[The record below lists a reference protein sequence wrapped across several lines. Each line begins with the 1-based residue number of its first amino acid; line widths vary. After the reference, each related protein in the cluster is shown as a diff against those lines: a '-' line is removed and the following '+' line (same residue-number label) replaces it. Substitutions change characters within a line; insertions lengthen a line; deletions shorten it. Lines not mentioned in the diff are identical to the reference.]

1 MEGKYIAG
9 IAAIVVAVILVGS
22 VLAPVIDTVSGGA
35 WDETI
40 TTTYNE
46 DPDLQFDKQTS
57 DFALN
62 MSVTIGDNV
71 VITNGEDTVTA
82 TYGAMFLLAADN
94 SAVFISMADDL
105 IFTWS
110 DNDGNHSLT
119 LAGDFTA
126 VIADDKLT
134 INDGTAYDAPL
145 PASYLYV
152 PSSTG
157 GYGSFASGDLA
168 KRAADPV
175 IAAGS
180 FAGAVAYNSSV
191 TFVGDNMIM
200 SVDGTD
206 TLINSVEWVAA
217 PAAEPAVVP
226 FDPSSITIQPLDPS
240 VLDPTP
246 DASIMSVPT
255 PIYTDGDWGYDLITS
270 GENTG
275 KAIIVSYSGTGGDV
289 VTIPATV
296 GGYDVV
302 QLGKGGANQNII
314 NTTTVINKL
323 VIPEGVQTIA
333 KAAFKNCNKI
343 TGTLE
348 IPNSVTTIGQGA
360 FDGCSGFTG
369 PLILH
374 ENMTIANV
382 AFSGCSGFTGQLII
396 PDGVTLG
403 AGVFDGCSGFTGNA
417 VIPETAVWSVT
428 NNTFLNCSGLDGTIV
443 ILSNVTSLGQTVFW
457 GTSLQNMIIQM
468 SDTATFDSTAF
479 NNTQIKNILNIGTAE
494 LITTSYGLNAD
505 VIQDYIG
512 ADCYIA
518 PATLTEVIHHSGGG
532 GGGMGAMYAAIPVVI
547 ITAILL
553 AAVSMF
559 VIRRGM

>member
-9 IAAIVVAVILVGS
+9 IAAILVAVILVGS

-57 DFALN
+57 NFTLN
-62 MSVTIGDNV
+62 MSVTIGDDV

-94 SAVFISMADDL
+94 SAVFINVADDL

-126 VIADDKLT
+126 VIADGKLT
-134 INDGTAYDAPL
+134 INDGTAHDAPL

-157 GYGSFASGDLA
+157 GYGSFASGELS

-191 TFVGDNMIM
+191 TFVGDAMVM

-217 PAAEPAVVP
+217 PAAEPAIVP
-226 FDPSSITIQPLDPS
+226 LDPSTITIQPLDPS

-246 DASIMSVPT
+246 DAGIMTVPT
-255 PIYTDGDWGYDLITS
+255 PTYTDGDWGYDLIT
-270 GENTG
+270 TG
-275 KAIIVSYSGTGGDV
+275 YDTTVAKIVSYSGAGGGAI
-289 VTIPATV
+289 TIPATV
-296 GGYDVV
+296 GGYDVKEV
-302 QLGKGGANQNII
+302 GKGGSSDALFDTSLVATDLTISNGIVKI
-314 NTTTVINKL
+314 NNN
-323 VIPEGVQTIA
+323 
-333 KAAFKNCNKI
+333 AFN
-343 TGTLE
+343 
-348 IPNSVTTIGQGA
+348 
-360 FDGCSGFTG
+360 GCSGFTG
-369 PLILH
+369 SLVIPDSVTYIGSS
-374 ENMTIANV
+374 
-382 AFSGCSGFTGQLII
+382 AFYGCSGFTGSLVI
-396 PDGVTLG
+396 PDSVTSIEDYTFFNCSGFTGSLVIPDSVTSIKVG
-403 AGVFDGCSGFTGNA
+403 PFRGCSGFTGSL
-417 VIPETAVWSVT
+417 VIPDSVT
-428 NNTFLNCSGLDGTIV
+428 SIKTDAFRGCSGF
-443 ILSNVTSLGQTVFW
+443 TSLIISMEQG
-457 GTSLQNMIIQM
+457 GTLYSNSFSSTTDLKEVLNLGSL
-468 SDTATFDSTAF
+468 
-479 NNTQIKNILNIGTAE
+479 E
-494 LITTSYGLNAD
+494 LTTTSYGLNAD
-505 VIQDYIG
+505 LVQDFIG
-512 ADCYIA
+512 ADVYIA
-518 PATLTEVIHHSGGG
+518 PATITEVIHHTSGGPNDNP
-532 GGGMGAMYAAIPVVI
+532 MLNAIPLVI
-547 ITAILL
+547 IVAIML

>member
-35 WDETI
+35 WDETV

-82 TYGAMFLLAADN
+82 PYGAMFLLAADN
-94 SAVFISMADDL
+94 SAVFISVADDL

-110 DNDGNHSLT
+110 DDDGKHSLT

-134 INDGTAYDAPL
+134 INDGTAHDAPL

-157 GYGSFASGDLA
+157 GYGSFASGELN

-191 TFVGDNMIM
+191 TFVGDRMVM

-206 TLINSVEWVAA
+206 TLVNSVEWVAA

-240 VLDPTP
+240 VLDPEP
-246 DASIMSVPT
+246 DVSIMGYVPT
-255 PIYTDGDWGYDLITS
+255 PTYTDGDWGYNLTTVGGVS
-270 GENTG
+270 
-275 KAIIVSYSGTGGDV
+275 KAIIVAYSGTGGSNI
-289 VTIPATV
+289 TIPAHV

-302 QLGKGGANQNII
+302 EIGTGNLQEQVFASNLVVDGLTISNGIEKINNNAFYNCLYVTGQLVLPNTLTSIGKNAFNSCKFTGELIIPDNVTTIGNAVFQN
-314 NTTTVINKL
+314 NTNITGPV
-323 VIPEGVQTIA
+323 VIPD
-333 KAAFKNCNKI
+333 
-343 TGTLE
+343 
-348 IPNSVTTIGQGA
+348 SVTTIG
-360 FDGCSGFTG
+360 
-369 PLILH
+369 
-374 ENMTIANV
+374 TIP
-382 AFSGCSGFTGQLII
+382 FY
-396 PDGVTLG
+396 G
-403 AGVFDGCSGFTGNA
+403 AGPA
-417 VIPETAVWSVT
+417 
-428 NNTFLNCSGLDGTIV
+428 
-443 ILSNVTSLGQTVFW
+443 SLITCVNEGA
-457 GTSLQNMIIQM
+457 SLQTSSFRNG
-468 SDTATFDSTAF
+468 DGF
-479 NNTQIKNILNIGTAE
+479 KEVLNLGTLE
-494 LITTSYGLNAD
+494 LTTTSYGLTAE

-518 PATLTEVIHHSGGG
+518 PATLTEVIHHSSGG

>member
-9 IAAIVVAVILVGS
+9 IAAILVAVILVGS
-22 VLAPVIDTVSGGA
+22 VLAPVIDSVSGGA
-35 WDETI
+35 WDETV

-62 MSVTIGDNV
+62 MSVTIGDDV

-94 SAVFISMADDL
+94 SAIFINIADDL

-110 DNDGNHSLT
+110 DNDGKHSLT

-134 INDGTAYDAPL
+134 INDGMAHDAPL

-191 TFVGDNMIM
+191 TLVGDAMVM

-206 TLINSVEWVAA
+206 TLVNSVEWVAA
-217 PAAEPAVVP
+217 PDAEPAIVP
-226 FDPSSITIQPLDPS
+226 LDPSTITIQPLDPS
-240 VLDPTP
+240 IIDPI
-246 DASIMSVPT
+246 DLGGDVIMTVPT
-255 PIYTDGDWGYDLITS
+255 PTYTDGDWGYDLITS
-270 GENTG
+270 GYDTTVA
-275 KAIIVSYSGTGGDV
+275 KIVSYSGAGGGAI
-289 VTIPATV
+289 TIPATV
-296 GGYDVV
+296 GGYDVKEV
-302 QLGKGGANQNII
+302 GKGGSSETVFNTSLTATNLTIPNGIVII
-314 NTTTVINKL
+314 NSNAFNGCSGLTGSL
-323 VIPEGVQTIA
+323 VIPD
-333 KAAFKNCNKI
+333 
-343 TGTLE
+343 
-348 IPNSVTTIGQGA
+348 SVTTIGSSA
-360 FDGCSGFTG
+360 FRS
-369 PLILH
+369 
-374 ENMTIANV
+374 
-382 AFSGCSGFTGQLII
+382 
-396 PDGVTLG
+396 
-403 AGVFDGCSGFTGNA
+403 
-417 VIPETAVWSVT
+417 
-428 NNTFLNCSGLDGTIV
+428 CSGLTGSLVIPDSVTI
-443 ILSNVTSLGQTVFW
+443 ISGAAFNSCSGLTSL
-457 GTSLQNMIIQM
+457 IISMEQ
-468 SDTATFDSTAF
+468 DKVIDSTSF
-479 NNTQIKNILNIGTAE
+479 VNTTNLKEVLNLGSLE
-494 LITTSYGLNAD
+494 LTTTSYGLNAD
-505 VIQDYIG
+505 LVQDYIG
-512 ADCYIA
+512 ADVYIA
-518 PATLTEVIHHSGGG
+518 PATITEVIHHSGGG
-532 GGGMGAMYAAIPVVI
+532 GGSMGAMYAVIPVVI
-547 ITAILL
+547 LAAILL

>member
-9 IAAIVVAVILVGS
+9 IAAILVAVILVGS

-62 MSVTIGDNV
+62 MSVTIGDDV

-82 TYGAMFLLAADN
+82 PYGAMFLLAADN
-94 SAVFISMADDL
+94 SAVFISVADDL

-110 DNDGNHSLT
+110 DNDGKHSLN

-134 INDGTAYDAPL
+134 INDGTAHDAPL

-157 GYGSFASGDLA
+157 GYGSFASGELN

-191 TFVGDNMIM
+191 TFVGDRMVM

-206 TLINSVEWVAA
+206 TLITSAEWIAA

-240 VLDPTP
+240 VLDPEP
-246 DASIMSVPT
+246 DASIMSVNPNSQ
-255 PIYTDGDWGYDLITS
+255 YTDGYWGYNLIAS
-270 GENTG
+270 GANQG
-275 KAIIVSYSGTGGDV
+275 KASIVSYSGPGGGPITV
-289 VTIPATV
+289 PATV

-302 QLGKGGANQNII
+302 ELGSDNAYTVFDTTLNATDLII
-314 NTTTVINKL
+314 S
-323 VIPEGVQTIA
+323 EGVLNITFS
-333 KAAFKNCNKI
+333 AFN
-343 TGTLE
+343 E
-348 IPNSVTTIGQGA
+348 
-360 FDGCSGFTG
+360 CSGFTG
-369 PLILH
+369 NLILPDSIT
-374 ENMTIANV
+374 TIGGS
-382 AFSGCSGFTGQLII
+382 AFKNCSGFTGNLIL
-396 PDGVTLG
+396 PDSLTNVDSS
-403 AGVFDGCSGFTGNA
+403 FQGCSGFTGNLILPDSITTIGNTSFYKCTGLNG
-417 VIPETAVWSVT
+417 VIYLPDSITSIGGNAFGQVGS
-428 NNTFLNCSGLDGTIV
+428 NYLISSLNDGI
-443 ILSNVTSLGQTVFW
+443 SAN
-457 GTSLQNMIIQM
+457 
-468 SDTATFDSTAF
+468 STAF
-479 NNTQIKNILNIGTAE
+479 NNTHFSQILNIGT
-494 LITTSYGLNAD
+494 LNVNSAFTALAS
-505 VIQDYIG
+505 VETQDYIG
-512 ADCYIA
+512 ADVYLA
-518 PATLTEVIHHSGGG
+518 PATITEVIHHSGGG

-547 ITAILL
+547 LAAILL

>member
-9 IAAIVVAVILVGS
+9 IAAILVAVILVGS

-57 DFALN
+57 NFTLN
-62 MSVTIGDNV
+62 MSVTIGDDV

-94 SAVFISMADDL
+94 SAVFINVADDL

-126 VIADDKLT
+126 VIADGKLT
-134 INDGTAYDAPL
+134 INDGTAHDAPL

-157 GYGSFASGDLA
+157 GYGSFASGELS

-191 TFVGDNMIM
+191 TFVGDAMVM

-217 PAAEPAVVP
+217 PAAEPAIVP
-226 FDPSSITIQPLDPS
+226 LDPSTITIQPLDPS

-246 DASIMSVPT
+246 DAGIMTVPT
-255 PIYTDGDWGYDLITS
+255 PTYTDGDWGYDLIT
-270 GENTG
+270 TG
-275 KAIIVSYSGTGGDV
+275 YDTTVAKIVSYSGAGGGAI
-289 VTIPATV
+289 TIPATV
-296 GGYDVV
+296 GGYDVKEV
-302 QLGKGGANQNII
+302 GKGGSSDALFDTSLVATDLTISNGIVKI
-314 NTTTVINKL
+314 NNN
-323 VIPEGVQTIA
+323 
-333 KAAFKNCNKI
+333 AFN
-343 TGTLE
+343 
-348 IPNSVTTIGQGA
+348 
-360 FDGCSGFTG
+360 GCSGFTG
-369 PLILH
+369 SLVIPDSVTYIGSS
-374 ENMTIANV
+374 
-382 AFSGCSGFTGQLII
+382 AFYGCSGFTGSLVI
-396 PDGVTLG
+396 PDSVTSIKTD
-403 AGVFDGCSGFTGNA
+403 AFRGCSGFTSLIISMEQGGTLYSNSFSSTTDLKE
-417 VIPETAVWSVT
+417 V
-428 NNTFLNCSGLDGTIV
+428 LNLG
-443 ILSNVTSLGQTVFW
+443 SL
-457 GTSLQNMIIQM
+457 
-468 SDTATFDSTAF
+468 
-479 NNTQIKNILNIGTAE
+479 E
-494 LITTSYGLNAD
+494 LTTTSYGLNAD
-505 VIQDYIG
+505 LVQDFIG
-512 ADCYIA
+512 ADVYIA
-518 PATLTEVIHHSGGG
+518 PATITEVIHHTSGGPNDNP
-532 GGGMGAMYAAIPVVI
+532 MLNAIPLVI
-547 ITAILL
+547 IVAIML